1 VIWNVLEGLFV
12 AFNTL
17 RFDIRRNKM
26 DASPMDVDPVDDGPR
41 HMPKQ
46 LPMTTTAIAPAE
58 HLSEGEEAR
67 QAIDMLRGDD
77 VSARVAAASRLES
90 VASVLGQERT
100 REVCIIC
107 SESLHLLIRKLIYV
121 FFCFSGTITIS
132 YGGSR

>member
-1 VIWNVLEGLFV
+1 VICSVLEGVLV
-12 AFNTL
+12 AFNTF
-17 RFDIRRNKM
+17 RFDIGRNKM
-26 DASPMDVDPVDDGPR
+26 DSAPMDVDPVDDGPR

-46 LPMTTTAIAPAE
+46 LPMTTTVIAPPE

-100 REVCIIC
+100 REVCILC
-107 SESLHLLIRKLIYV
+107 SESLHLLIRNLIYV